1 MTPASKI
8 LLLKG
13 RVARWRMRDRECL
26 KRLRVLSAMAEAAQ
40 RKRAKVLLRLEAA
53 TRRLEELG
61 GGNHGKL

>member
-1 MTPASKI
+1 MVSGRRMTPASKI

-40 RKRAKVLLRLEAA
+40 RKRAKVLLRLYAA
-53 TRRLEELG
+53 EKRLG
-61 GGNHGKL
+61 GLI